1 MNAVTY
7 VLFAGLLVVG
17 FALGWFLLNLINKKN
32 GEAAGQKAGRLIND
46 AELESENI
54 IKTAKLEAK
63 DEHYKSRKLFENET
77 EKTRDEQSKRTAVL
91 DQRESNLHKKVTFVD
106 HKEAKLDNI
115 ESDLRQKQDVLEK
128 EKEQASAIVSKQQEV
143 LEQIAGMTAEHAK
156 QTLVESIISEAKLA
170 AAKSL
175 HEIKSENERKARKEA
190 HNILAL
196 AIHRYASEHVAETS
210 VSVVDLPNDDMK
222 GRIIGREGRNIR
234 SFELSTGVDVIIDDT
249 PEAVIISGFDP
260 VRREVACI
268 ALRQLIKDGRIH
280 PGRIEETVEK
290 VSKEMNEKLS
300 EMGEQ
305 ACIDLD
311 LQSIDPRMYYHI
323 GRLHYRTSYGQ
334 NLLIHSKEVAALS
347 STIASEIGLDPV
359 IAKRCGFLHDIGK
372 ATDHEVEGPHAEIG
386 GRLARKF
393 KEKPIVVNAIE
404 GHHHDIE
411 AISPYTWITSAA
423 DAVSAS
429 RPGARRESFDNYIKR
444 LENLERIAESY
455 EGVEKSFAIQAGRE
469 IRILVD
475 SAQISDAESSLMSE
489 EICKKIE
496 GELEYPGQI
505 KVMVLRETRSVSYA
519 K

>member
-1 MNAVTY
+1 MTWEYYLALAVTLI
-7 VLFAGLLVVG
+7 VGFGLGLLV
-17 FALGWFLLNLINKKN
+17 LNTISKKN
-32 GEAAGQKAGRLIND
+32 GEIAREKSSRLIDEANR
-46 AELESENI
+46 ESANI
-54 IKTAKLEAK
+54 LKTASLDAK
-63 DEHYKSRKLFENET
+63 EEYFKSRKLFESET
-77 EKTRDEQSKRTAVL
+77 EKTRDEQSRRTSVL
-91 DQRESNLHKKVTFVD
+91 DQRETNLHKKVTFVD
-106 HKEAKLDNI
+106 HKEAKLEKI
-115 ESDLRQKQDVLEK
+115 ETSLKEK
-128 EKEQASAIVSKQQEV
+128 EEVLQKDKEQASLIVTKQQEV
-143 LEQIAGMTAEHAK
+143 LEQVAGMTAENAK
-156 QTLVESIISEAKLA
+156 QTLMDNMLSEAKLA

-175 HEIKSENERKARKEA
+175 YEIKSETERRARKDSQ
-190 HNILAL
+190 NILSL

-234 SFELSTGVDVIIDDT
+234 AFELSTGVDVIIDDT

-268 ALRQLIKDGRIH
+268 ALRKLIKDGRIH

-290 VSKEMNEKLS
+290 VSKEMDEKLNDI
-300 EMGEQ
+300 GEQ
-305 ACIDLD
+305 SCIDLD
-311 LQSIDPRMYYHI
+311 LQNVDHRLYYHI

-334 NLLIHSKEVAALS
+334 NLLIHSKEVAALC

-359 IAKRCGFLHDIGK
+359 VAKRCGFLHDIGK

-393 KEKPIVVNAIE
+393 KEKPFVVNAIE

-475 SAQISDAESSLMSE
+475 SSQVSDAESALMSE

>member
-1 MNAVTY
+1 MDEK
-7 VLFAGLLVVG
+7 
-17 FALGWFLLNLINKKN
+17 LNDI
-32 GEAAGQKAGRLIND
+32 G
-46 AELESENI
+46 
-54 IKTAKLEAK
+54 
-63 DEHYKSRKLFENET
+63 
-77 EKTRDEQSKRTAVL
+77 EQS
-91 DQRESNLHKKVTFVD
+91 
-106 HKEAKLDNI
+106 
-115 ESDLRQKQDVLEK
+115 
-128 EKEQASAIVSKQQEV
+128 
-143 LEQIAGMTAEHAK
+143 
-156 QTLVESIISEAKLA
+156 
-170 AAKSL
+170 
-175 HEIKSENERKARKEA
+175 
-190 HNILAL
+190 
-196 AIHRYASEHVAETS
+196 
-210 VSVVDLPNDDMK
+210 
-222 GRIIGREGRNIR
+222 
-234 SFELSTGVDVIIDDT
+234 
-249 PEAVIISGFDP
+249 
-260 VRREVACI
+260 
-268 ALRQLIKDGRIH
+268 
-280 PGRIEETVEK
+280 
-290 VSKEMNEKLS
+290 
-300 EMGEQ
+300 
-305 ACIDLD
+305 CIDLD
-311 LQSIDPRMYYHI
+311 LQNVDHRLYYHI

-334 NLLIHSKEVAALS
+334 NLLIHSKEVAALC

-359 IAKRCGFLHDIGK
+359 VAKRCGFLHDIGK

-393 KEKPIVVNAIE
+393 KEKPFVVNAIE

-475 SAQISDAESSLMSE
+475 SSQVSDAESALMSE